1 MTTDTKV
8 NDQIHA
14 VNVRVI
20 GPDSEQIGILP
31 LRDALFKAKQ
41 FKMDLVEVAPQANP
55 PVCKIVDW
63 GKHRF
68 DLKKKS
74 KQAKKKQSVVET
86 KEIQLRPVTGQHD
99 LDRKL
104 RDAQKFLD
112 QGKRVRI
119 QMKFRGR
126 EIANKASGLEMMRNV
141 IERLE
146 NMAVDKEPAI
156 NGHNILM
163 VLTPQKPST

>member
-8 NDQIHA
+8 NDHISA
-14 VNVRVI
+14 PSVRVI
-20 GPDSEQIGILP
+20 DSNGEQLGILP
-31 LRDALFKAKQ
+31 IRDALLKAKQ
-41 FKMDLVEVAPQANP
+41 VKLDLVEVAPQANP

-74 KQAKKKQSVVET
+74 KQSKKKQSVVET

-126 EIANKASGLEMMRNV
+126 EIANKASGLEMMKDV

-146 NMAVDKEPAI
+146 NMAVDKEPSI

-163 VLTPQKPST
+163 VLTPQKSST